1 MAGEST
7 TARARADY
15 KGDLKPVWCAGCGDF
30 GALAALQDAA
40 AARNLDPDRIVIV
53 SGIGCSGR
61 ISGFFKAYGFHAV
74 HGRALPTAFGVKTA
88 NPELTVLVVGGD
100 GDGFSIGGGHVPHA
114 ARRNPDIT
122 YLVLDNEIYGLTKGQ
137 ISPTSPAAHVTDT
150 TPYGAAEEPVNILAM
165 CISYNVSLVARGF
178 SGRPKQLAELIGQ
191 AIDHRGFS
199 IVQIL
204 SPCPTFHNT
213 YDPMKEA
220 VTELPADHDPSD
232 RMAGFRQ
239 AYRTD
244 ALPVGVFYRSERP
257 TYGDRLAIAAASAA
271 GHTPTTLDALFDRYA
286 E

>member
-1 MAGEST
+1 MPDKSP
-7 TARARADY
+7 ARTRADY
-15 KGDLKPVWCAGCGDF
+15 KGDLKPVWCAGCGDY

-61 ISGFFKAYGFHAV
+61 ISGFFRAYGFHGV
-74 HGRALPTAFGVKTA
+74 HGRGLPTALGVKIA
-88 NPELTVLVVGGD
+88 NPELTVIVVGGD

-150 TPYGAAEEPVNILAM
+150 TPYGAAEQPVNILAM
-165 CISYNVSLVARGF
+165 CISYDVSFVARGF
-178 SGRPKQLAELIGQ
+178 SGRPKPLADLIGQ

-199 IVQIL
+199 VVQIL
-204 SPCPTFHNT
+204 SPCPTFHDT
-213 YDPMKEA
+213 YDPMREA
-220 VTELPADHDPSD
+220 VIDLPPDHDPTD
-232 RMAGFRQ
+232 RLAAFRQ

-244 ALPVGVFYRSERP
+244 ALPLGVFYRNERP
-257 TYGDRLAIAAASAA
+257 TYGERLAIAATTAA
-271 GHTPTTLDALFDRYA
+271 VRIPATLGELLDRYA
-286 E
+286 Q